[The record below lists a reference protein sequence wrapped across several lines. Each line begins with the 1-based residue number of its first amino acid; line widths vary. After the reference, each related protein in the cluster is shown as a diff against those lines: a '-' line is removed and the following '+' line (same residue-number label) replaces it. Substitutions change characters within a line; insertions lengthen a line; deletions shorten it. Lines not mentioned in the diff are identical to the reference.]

1 MIDTHCHLYTKE
13 FNEDIDAVIQRA
25 NDIGVTKFY
34 LPAIDK
40 SCTKSMNVL
49 EEKYPDKCFAMAGL
63 HPCSVNKNYQEEIE
77 HVKWQLQQRKFCG
90 IGETGLDFYW
100 DKTFIKQQ
108 YECLEIQIE
117 LALEY
122 NIPLILHTRDAL
134 HETIEVIKKYKQT
147 SLTGIF
153 HCFGGSLEQAND
165 IIKTGFYMGIGGVLT
180 YKNAGLGE
188 VLKNVDM
195 KHLVLETDAPY
206 LTPVPFRGK
215 RNESSYIKYVVE
227 KLAEVKDIS
236 VEEVEKITTENA
248 EKIFGV

>member
-1 MIDTHCHLYTKE
+1 MIDTHCHLYTEE
-13 FNEDIDAVIQRA
+13 FDKDIEDVIEKA
-25 NDIGVTKFY
+25 TSIGVKKFY

-40 SCTKSMNVL
+40 SCTERISLL

-63 HPCSVNKNYQEEIE
+63 HPCSVNEYYEEEIA
-77 HVKWQLQQRKFCG
+77 HIKTQLTQRKFCG

-108 YECLEIQIE
+108 YEALEIQIE
-117 LALEY
+117 LALQY

-134 HETIEVIKKYKQT
+134 QETIEVIKKYKQT
-147 SLTGIF
+147 ELRGIF
-153 HCFGGSLEQAND
+153 HCFGGSVEQAKE

-180 YKNAGLGE
+180 YKNAGLAE

-215 RNESSYIKYVVE
+215 RNESSYLKY
-227 KLAEVKDIS
+227 I
-236 VEEVEKITTENA
+236 VEKIAEIKDLSIQEVESITTVNA

>member
-13 FNEDIDAVIQRA
+13 FKEDIGAVIQRA
-25 NDIGVTKFY
+25 SNVGVTKFY

-40 SCTKSMNVL
+40 SCTESMNLL
-49 EEKYPDKCFAMAGL
+49 EEKYPNKCFAMAGL
-63 HPCSVNKNYQEEIE
+63 HPCSVNENYQVEID
-77 HVKWQLQQRKFCG
+77 HIKWQLQQRKFCG

-108 YECLEIQIE
+108 YECLEIQIK

-134 HETIEVIKKYKQT
+134 HETIEVIKKYKHT
-147 SLTGIF
+147 TLTGIF

-180 YKNAGLGE
+180 YKNAGLAE
-188 VLKNVDM
+188 VLKEVDM

-215 RNESSYIKYVVE
+215 RNESSYLQYIAE
-227 KLAEVKDIS
+227 KIAEVKNMSI
-236 VEEVEKITTENA
+236 EEVERITTENA

>member
-1 MIDTHCHLYTKE
+1 
-13 FNEDIDAVIQRA
+13 
-25 NDIGVTKFY
+25 
-34 LPAIDK
+34 
-40 SCTKSMNVL
+40 
-49 EEKYPDKCFAMAGL
+49 
-63 HPCSVNKNYQEEIE
+63 
-77 HVKWQLQQRKFCG
+77 
-90 IGETGLDFYW
+90 
-100 DKTFIKQQ
+100 
-108 YECLEIQIE
+108 
-117 LALEY
+117 
-122 NIPLILHTRDAL
+122 
-134 HETIEVIKKYKQT
+134 
-147 SLTGIF
+147 
-153 HCFGGSLEQAND
+153 
-165 IIKTGFYMGIGGVLT
+165 MGIGGVLT